1 FAPERLQAVTADA
14 RTGASW
20 RAGLRL
26 PEPSPPLN
34 HVIHYMNRAVRAAT
48 AAGGPPLDALLA
60 AVRDSQPGEPGL
72 DKLAHQVPRSA
83 LEQRQARQANERAG
97 FLADIASHRAQH
109 IIDRTFDLMGAEEGC
124 SRCLPPPREPTRR
137 GPGSRATPGGVL
149 MAASPT
155 DLR

>member
-1 FAPERLQAVTADA
+1 
-14 RTGASW
+14 
-20 RAGLRL
+20 
-26 PEPSPPLN
+26 
-34 HVIHYMNRAVRAAT
+34 
-48 AAGGPPLDALLA
+48 LLA

-72 DKLAHQVPRSA
+72 DRLAHQVLRSA

-155 DLR
+155 DLRGPRQRHSQSAAVAVLELSRSQVRPRRPTHATVAYQTVLLSGPSPFH